1 MYKYK
6 KGDIVLIQPSAGP
19 ALPQIHVRL
28 IKRIIERKRDHWTG
42 YSGWEA
48 ELIYKREIDILRKQW
63 QIPFKKVGDRTFVY
77 DSEIIRRV
85 KNKKN
90 FR

>member
-1 MYKYK
+1 MPNYK

-28 IKRIIERKRDHWTG
+28 IKRIIVPKKDHWTG
-42 YSGWEA
+42 YSGWET
-48 ELIYKREIDILRKQW
+48 ELIYKREVDILRKQW
-63 QIPFKKVGDRTFVY
+63 QIPFKKIGDRTFVY

>member
-1 MYKYK
+1 MRTYK
-6 KGDIVLIQPSAGP
+6 KNDVVLIQPSAGP
-19 ALPQIHVRL
+19 EIPQIHVRL
-28 IKRIIERKRDHWTG
+28 LKRIVEPKRGHWTG

-48 ELIYKREIDILRKQW
+48 ELIYKHEVDMLRKQW
-63 QIPFKKVGDRTFVY
+63 QIAFKKVGDITFVY

>member
-1 MYKYK
+1 MSKYK
-6 KGDIVLIQPSAGP
+6 KNDIVLIQPSAGP
-19 ALPQIHVRL
+19 AMPKIHVRL
-28 IKRIIERKRDHWTG
+28 IERVVVPKKGAWTG
-42 YSGWEA
+42 YSGWDA
-48 ELIYKREIDILRKQW
+48 ELVYKHEVDLLRKEW
-63 QIPFKKVGDRTFVY
+63 SIPFEKVGDRTFVY

>member
-1 MYKYK
+1 MSSYK
-6 KGDIVLIQPSAGP
+6 KGDVVLIQPSAGP
-19 ALPQIHVRL
+19 ALPQVHVRL
-28 IKRIIERKRDHWTG
+28 IERVIEPKRGHWTG
-42 YSGWEA
+42 YSGWET
-48 ELIYKREIDILRKQW
+48 ELIYKREVDILRKQW
-63 QIPFKKVGDRTFVY
+63 QIPFRKVGDRTFVY

>member
-1 MYKYK
+1 MRKYK
-6 KGDIVLIQPSAGP
+6 KGDVVLIQPCAGP

-28 IKRIIERKRDHWTG
+28 INRIVEPKRGYWTG

-48 ELIYKREIDILRKQW
+48 ELIYKHEVDILRKQW
-63 QIPFKKVGDRTFVY
+63 KIAFKKVGDKTFVY
-77 DSEIIRRV
+77 DSEIIRSV

>member
-28 IKRIIERKRDHWTG
+28 IKRIIERKRGHWTG

>member
-1 MYKYK
+1 MHKYK
-6 KGDIVLIQPSAGP
+6 KGDVVLIQPSAGP

-28 IKRIIERKRDHWTG
+28 IERVVELKRGHWTG

-48 ELIYKREIDILRKQW
+48 ELIYKREVDMLRKQW
-63 QIPFKKVGDRTFVY
+63 QIAFKKIGDRTFVY